1 MFNYNYNE
9 VNPYYINNMLNLFL
23 NKMSMF
29 CNNTTYV
36 VIDESKTQNRMIYSD
51 SKIFTEDMLDSEM
64 TDTLNEIKFYTIDYI
79 FSYKLMSNRES
90 YELKLYK
97 DIVEMLSDKR

>member
-1 MFNYNYNE
+1 
-9 VNPYYINNMLNLFL
+9 MLNLFL

-29 CNNTTYV
+29 CNNTTYT

-64 TDTLNEIKFYTIDYI
+64 TDTLNENKFYTIDYL
-79 FSYKLMSNRES
+79 FSYKLMHNRES